1 VAYPVFQGF
10 IPEQEFCIA
19 AYRRQGRAHFMADSL
34 HQVVTELQQLPVL
47 LIARLQFADKF
58 FAFLF
63 FAMIAADFPVD
74 GDVEQD

>member
-1 VAYPVFQGF
+1 
-10 IPEQEFCIA
+10 
-19 AYRRQGRAHFMADSL
+19 MADSL